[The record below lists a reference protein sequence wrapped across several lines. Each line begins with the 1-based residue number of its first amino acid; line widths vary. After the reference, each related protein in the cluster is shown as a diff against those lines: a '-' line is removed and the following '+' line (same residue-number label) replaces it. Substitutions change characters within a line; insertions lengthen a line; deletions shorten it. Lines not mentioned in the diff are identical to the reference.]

1 MKVLFVSDSL
11 GSPIDPR
18 GIHSFSVSLIE
29 NLRGQGGEVALLVE
43 RAPGR
48 WMAGRMRSKIV
59 DLGETRKSVAL
70 AEVLRF
76 FADKSYGLNWVHRWA
91 TSKYLP
97 RFVKKLGAWVYV
109 GFVRT
114 VADKTVTV
122 ENDAQMVDFV
132 PTNAP
137 HLALPDRFVVTPAVY
152 SEMML
157 RAACNLPPA
166 TLDASGYDLVI
177 VDTPSYFRFTGV
189 DSNRILAVIHDLIPL
204 RDPTMSPHWRDL
216 FFRKLE
222 AVMALKPNFAFV
234 SQYSRDVFV
243 QSFPRYA
250 LRRSVIYYPT
260 LRRSLVRRA
269 AAGVARAARR
279 YAPPELANLEA
290 SVELQDRLDRE
301 RSYESAAEQ
310 GVAISA
316 RYARGARLRDA
327 YAKFGWN
334 TQLPYF
340 VTVVSDEPRKN
351 IGLLLKA
358 FDALKGSVNMV
369 VLGNVDGKRHVGKDP
384 DARGHIRF
392 TGFVPDAEKMR
403 IIALSDGLIFPSF
416 TEGFG
421 IPLIEGALYDK
432 PVLCSDIEV
441 FREVAGEDAVYFN
454 PYLEDSLIAAIE
466 SVLEDPLLAHER
478 ALRLKAQVLERFTV
492 GAAAVRLNAF
502 LAEIGL
508 AGDPDPD
515 KRGGAS

>member
-1 MKVLFVSDSL
+1 LKVLFVSDSL
-11 GSPIDPR
+11 GSPIDQR

-29 NLRGQGGEVALLVE
+29 NLRSLGGEVTLLVE

-48 WMAGRMRSKIV
+48 WMAGRMRSKVV

-76 FADKSYGLNWVHRWA
+76 FAEKTYRLDWVHRW
-91 TSKYLP
+91 SDNKYLP
-97 RFVKKLGAWVYV
+97 GFVKKLGAWAYV
-109 GFVRT
+109 GFVRAI
-114 VADKTVTV
+114 ADKSVTV
-122 ENDAQMVDFV
+122 ENSAEAVDFV

-137 HLALPDRFVVTPAVY
+137 HLALPARFMVTPGVY

-157 RAACNLPPA
+157 RAACGLRPA
-166 TLDASGYDLVI
+166 AIDASGYDLVI
-177 VDTPSYFRFTGV
+177 VDTPSYFKVTGV
-189 DSNRILAVIHDLIPL
+189 DGQRILSVIHDLIPL

-222 AVMALKPNFAFV
+222 AVMALNPNFAFV
-234 SQYSRDVFV
+234 SEYSRAIFI
-243 QSFPRYA
+243 QNFPRYA

-269 AAGVARAARR
+269 AAGVKKAARR
-279 YAPPELANLEA
+279 YAPSELANLEA

-301 RSYESAAEQ
+301 RSYESSAEQ
-310 GVAISA
+310 GVAINA
-316 RYARGARLRDA
+316 RYERGARLRDA

-358 FDALKGSVNMV
+358 FDALKGRANMV
-369 VLGNVDGKRHVGKDP
+369 VLGNVEGKRHVGKDP
-384 DARGHIRF
+384 DARGYIRF

-403 IIALSDGLIFPSF
+403 IIAMSDGLIFPSF

-421 IPLIEGALYDK
+421 IPLIEGALHDK

-441 FREVAGEDAVYFN
+441 FREVAGEDATYFN
-454 PYLEDSLIAAIE
+454 PYQEDSLVAAIE
-466 SVLEDPLLAHER
+466 GVLADPLQSHDR
-478 ALRLKAQVLERFTV
+478 ALRLKARVLERFTI
-492 GAAAVRLNAF
+492 GAAAVRLKAF

-508 AGDPDPD
+508 ACDPVPD
-515 KRGGAS
+515 KRGSAS